1 MTTHA
6 GLLPRYRELRRVG
19 IELNTK
25 LSHTLSQSEMGEGG
39 RRLGILEGDTLVLD
53 TEDEIAVLMDY
64 CLHDVR
70 RYGVTPI
77 ERYIQTS
84 PPAPDSDEWILLQ
97 ALRQSRFSVFVVK
110 SVEPEVGVQ
119 VEDLLRGGGES
130 FIVDVSFGQT
140 ASAGMVMAMRLM
152 AVDGIEMTTGA
163 ALPLGKMSAAQRRQ
177 LVEALRDEFKGVDFT
192 KMAPE
197 EASDLAATVLHYS
210 LEQGAAEAIAYA
222 SPNRGTPRGKRKG
235 RAVKD
240 KKTKRK

>member
-19 IELNTK
+19 LELNTK
-25 LSHTLSQSEMGEGG
+25 LGHTVTRSEMNEGG

-84 PPAPDSDEWILLQ
+84 PPAPDSDECVLLQ
-97 ALRQSRFSVFVVK
+97 SLRQSRFSVFVVK

-119 VEDLLRGGGES
+119 VEDLLRGGES

-163 ALPLGKMSAAQRRQ
+163 ALPLGKTSAAQRRQ

-222 SPNRGTPRGKRKG
+222 SPNRGTPRGKRKR
-235 RAVKD
+235 RAAKD
-240 KKTKRK
+240 RKTKRK